1 MTTIITTHIV
11 CVKKIKSVR
20 RNLKDLLHFD
30 PTFTDEDGTYM
41 LLEDADN
48 EGYAG
53 NLQFLKDKLYNYYA
67 RRDRELEE
75 GQKEKSVYD
84 DRESECI
91 RFALESLIE
100 YLQEQ
105 TEDRLDYSIKMY
117 GDVVSAVIT
126 AHIYD

>member
-11 CVKKIKSVR
+11 CTKKIKSVR
-20 RNLKDLLHFD
+20 RNLEELLYFD

>member
-11 CVKKIKSVR
+11 CTKKIKSVR
-20 RNLKDLLHFD
+20 RNLEELLYFD

-48 EGYAG
+48 EGYEG

>member
-1 MTTIITTHIV
+1 MTTIITTRIL
-11 CVKKIKSVR
+11 CPKKIKSVR
-20 RNLKDLLHFD
+20 RNLEDLLYFD

-41 LLEDADN
+41 TLEDADD

-67 RRDRELEE
+67 KRDRELEE
-75 GQKEKSVYD
+75 GAKEVYGYD

-91 RFALESLIE
+91 HFALESLIE
-100 YLQEQ
+100 YLQKH
-105 TEDRLDYSIKMY
+105 TEDRLDHSIKIY

-126 AHIYD
+126 AHIFD

>member
-30 PTFTDEDGTYM
+30 PTFTDENGTYM

-75 GQKEKSVYD
+75 GKKEKSVYD

>member
-11 CVKKIKSVR
+11 CTKKIKSVR
-20 RNLKDLLHFD
+20 RNLEELLYFD
-30 PTFTDEDGTYM
+30 PTFTDEDGTYT

-48 EGYAG
+48 EGYEG

-75 GQKEKSVYD
+75 GKKEKSVYD

>member
-11 CVKKIKSVR
+11 CTKKIKLVR
-20 RNLKDLLHFD
+20 RNLAELLYFD

-126 AHIYD
+126 AQIYD

>member
-1 MTTIITTHIV
+1 MTTIITSHIL
-11 CVKKIKSVR
+11 CPKKIKSVR
-20 RNLKDLLHFD
+20 RNLEELLYFD

-126 AHIYD
+126 AHIYY

>member
-11 CVKKIKSVR
+11 CTKQIKSVR
-20 RNLKDLLHFD
+20 RNLEELLYFD

>member
-91 RFALESLIE
+91 HFALESLIE

>member
-11 CVKKIKSVR
+11 CTKKIKSVR
-20 RNLKDLLHFD
+20 RNLEELLYFD

-48 EGYAG
+48 EGYEG

-126 AHIYD
+126 AHIFD

>member
-11 CVKKIKSVR
+11 CTNQIKSVR
-20 RNLKDLLHFD
+20 RNLAELLYFD

-75 GQKEKSVYD
+75 GKKEKSVYD
-84 DRESECI
+84 DRESV
-91 RFALESLIE
+91 SL
-100 YLQEQ
+100 
-105 TEDRLDYSIKMY
+105 
-117 GDVVSAVIT
+117 
-126 AHIYD
+126 

>member
-11 CVKKIKSVR
+11 CTKQIKSVR
-20 RNLKDLLHFD
+20 RNLEELLYFD

-126 AHIYD
+126 AHIYY

>member
-11 CVKKIKSVR
+11 CTKKIKSVR
-20 RNLKDLLHFD
+20 RNLEELLYFD

-126 AHIYD
+126 AHIFD

>member
-11 CVKKIKSVR
+11 CTKKIKSVR
-20 RNLKDLLHFD
+20 RNLEELLYFD
-30 PTFTDEDGTYM
+30 PTFTDEDGTYT

-48 EGYAG
+48 EGYEG
-53 NLQFLKDKLYNYYA
+53 NLQFLKDKLYDYYA
-67 RRDRELEE
+67 RGDRELEE
-75 GQKEKSVYD
+75 GKKEKSVYD

>member
-11 CVKKIKSVR
+11 CTKQIKSVR
-20 RNLKDLLHFD
+20 RNLAELLYFD
-30 PTFTDEDGTYM
+30 PTFTDEDGTYT